1 MDRKKFQSAFPD
13 TDEFLVGAI
22 CDDIELCE
30 EIDYP
35 VYSRY
40 FYPPNFWSRLE
51 NLNIGVKFSFMGI
64 NDSCEKK
71 MIGVYP
77 KNFDLEM
84 LNFPVKYF
92 KIANGSKFKE
102 LEHKHYLGSIMS
114 LGLKREILGD
124 LIVKEGIC
132 YGIINEE
139 LFMFLKENLK
149 MIGKIPV
156 EAEEITS
163 GDIPETEFKE
173 LVESIASLRLDVVTA
188 ALGNFSRN
196 NAIEALE
203 SGDVAL
209 NYNTDKDKS
218 RLVKEKDIISRRRK
232 GKFLI
237 DSVLGESKKGKIRVL
252 IKKFS

>member
-1 MDRKKFQSAFPD
+1 MNRKKLQSVFPD
-13 TDEFLVGAI
+13 IDEFLVGAI

-40 FYPPNFWSRLE
+40 FYPPNFWTRLE
-51 NLNIGVKFSFMGI
+51 NLNLGVKFSFLGI

-77 KNFDLEM
+77 KDFDSAM
-84 LNFPVKYF
+84 LSFPVKYF

-124 LIVKEGIC
+124 LIVKDGIC

-139 LFMFLKENLK
+139 LFTFLKENLK

-156 EAEEITS
+156 EAE
-163 GDIPETEFKE
+163 
-173 LVESIASLRLDVVTA
+173 
-188 ALGNFSRN
+188 
-196 NAIEALE
+196 
-203 SGDVAL
+203 DVAL

-218 RLVKEKDIISRRRK
+218 RVVKERDIISIRRK

-237 DSVLGESKKGKIRVL
+237 DSVLGESKKGKIRIL

>member
-1 MDRKKFQSAFPD
+1 MDRKKFQSAFHD
-13 TDEFLVGAI
+13 IDEFLVGAI

-40 FYPPNFWSRLE
+40 FYPPNFWNRLG
-51 NLNIGVKFSFMGI
+51 NLNIGVKFCFFGI
-64 NDSCEKK
+64 NNNCEKK
-71 MIGVYP
+71 MIGVIP
-77 KNFDLEM
+77 KAFDFSE
-84 LNFPVKYF
+84 LNFPAKYF
-92 KIANGSKFKE
+92 KVTNRSKFKE
-102 LEHKHYLGSIMS
+102 FEHKHYLGSIMS

-156 EAEEITS
+156 EVEEITS
-163 GDIPETEFKE
+163 MEIPETEFKE

-196 NAIEALE
+196 SAIEALE

-209 NYNTDKDKS
+209 NYNVDKDKS
-218 RLVKEKDIISRRRK
+218 KLVKEGDILSIRRK

-237 DSVLGESKKGKIRVL
+237 DSVIGESKKGKIRIL

>member
-1 MDRKKFQSAFPD
+1 MDRKKFQSAFYD
-13 TDEFLVGAI
+13 IDEFLIGAI

-35 VYSRY
+35 VYTKY
-40 FYPPNFWSRLE
+40 FYPPNFWNRLE
-51 NLNIGVKFSFMGI
+51 NLKMEVKFSFLGI
-64 NDSCEKK
+64 NNSCEKR
-71 MIGVYP
+71 MAGIYP
-77 KNFDLEM
+77 KDFDSDM

-92 KIANGSKFKE
+92 KIINGSKFKE

-124 LIVKEGIC
+124 LIVKDGIG

-156 EAEEITS
+156 EVEEITS
-163 GDIPETEFKE
+163 EDIPETEFKE
-173 LVESIASLRLDVVTA
+173 LVESIASLRLDVITA

-196 NAIEALE
+196 SAIEALE

-209 NYNTDKDKS
+209 NYNIDKDKS
-218 RLVKEKDIISRRRK
+218 KLVKEKDIISIRRK
-232 GKFLI
+232 GKFLV

>member
-1 MDRKKFQSAFPD
+1 MNRKKLQSVFPD
-13 TDEFLVGAI
+13 IDEFLVGAI

-40 FYPPNFWSRLE
+40 FYPPNFWTRLE
-51 NLNIGVKFSFMGI
+51 NLNLGVKFSFLGI

-77 KNFDLEM
+77 KDFDSAM
-84 LNFPVKYF
+84 LSFPVKYF

-124 LIVKEGIC
+124 LIVKDGIC
-132 YGIINEE
+132 YGIKQDEM
-139 LFMFLKENLK
+139 FTFLKENLK

-156 EAEEITS
+156 EAEEIIS

-173 LVESIASLRLDVVTA
+173 LVESIASL
-188 ALGNFSRN
+188 GNFSRN

-203 SGDVAL
+203 AGDVAL

-218 RLVKEKDIISRRRK
+218 RVVKERDIISIRRK

-237 DSVLGESKKGKIRVL
+237 DSVLGESKKGKIRIL

>member
-1 MDRKKFQSAFPD
+1 MDRKKFQSVFYD
-13 TDEFLVGAI
+13 IDEFLTGAI

-35 VYSRY
+35 VYTRY
-40 FYPPNFWSRLE
+40 FYPPNFWSRLDS
-51 NLNIGVKFSFMGI
+51 LNMEVKFSFIGI
-64 NDSCEKK
+64 NNNCEKR
-71 MIGVYP
+71 MVGIYP
-77 KNFDLEM
+77 KDFDTDM

-92 KIANGSKFKE
+92 KIVNGSKFKE

-124 LIVKEGIC
+124 LIVKDGIC

-139 LFMFLKENLK
+139 LFTFLKENLNL
-149 MIGKIPV
+149 IGKIPIEV
-156 EAEEITS
+156 EEITS
-163 GDIPETEFKE
+163 EDIPEIEFKE
-173 LVESIASLRLDVVTA
+173 LVESVASLRLDVITA

-196 NAIEALE
+196 SAIEVLE

-209 NYNTDKDKS
+209 NYNVDKDKS
-218 RLVKEKDIISRRRK
+218 KLVKEKDIISIRRK
-232 GKFLI
+232 GKFLV